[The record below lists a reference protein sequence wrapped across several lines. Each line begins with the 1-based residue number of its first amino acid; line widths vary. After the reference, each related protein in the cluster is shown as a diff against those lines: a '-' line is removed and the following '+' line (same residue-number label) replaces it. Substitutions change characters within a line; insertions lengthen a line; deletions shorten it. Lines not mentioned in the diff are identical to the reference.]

1 MTPRRRIAAGQRG
14 FTLIELMLAVAILGL
29 ILAMLAESFHA
40 VASSKLHAEGRL
52 YTEREGR
59 AVMWELSNELI
70 GAVQTAVY
78 PSNVLFLGT
87 AHFDAGVAVN
97 SLTVS
102 TLDAAHRR
110 SIDSYGVEQVVSYQ
124 AVPNPAHRGWFLL
137 ERTQQ
142 SALAPGGTNAMPI
155 VIADNLISLRLRYFD
170 GQQWGEVWNSQNLS
184 PGRQLPMAVAI
195 DLALGA
201 PGGHVMTFST
211 QVMVPMSVAQW

>member
-1 MTPRRRIAAGQRG
+1 MRPRRSIAAARAG
-14 FTLIELMLAVAILGL
+14 FTLIEMMLAVAILGL

-40 VASSKLHAEGRL
+40 VAASKLHAEGRL

-70 GAVQTAVY
+70 GAVQTSVY
-78 PSNVLFLGT
+78 PSDVLFLGT
-87 AHFDAGVAVN
+87 AHFQGGVAVN
-97 SLTVS
+97 SLTLS

-110 SIDSYGVEQVVSYQ
+110 SIDSYGAEQVVAYQ

-137 ERTQQ
+137 ERSQQ
-142 SALAPGGTNAMPI
+142 SALGYGGAPAPPI
-155 VIADNLISLRLRYFD
+155 VIADNLVSMRLRYFD

-201 PGGHVMTFST
+201 PRGHVMTFST
-211 QVMVPMSVAQW
+211 QVMLPMSVAQW

>member
-1 MTPRRRIAAGQRG
+1 MRPRGSLAIRPRG
-14 FTLIELMLAVAILGL
+14 FTLIEMMLAVAILGL

-40 VASSKLHAEGRL
+40 VAASKLHAEGRL

-70 GAVQTAVY
+70 GAVQTSIY
-78 PSNVLFLGT
+78 PSVVLFLGT

-102 TLDAAHRR
+102 TLNAAHRR
-110 SIDSYGVEQVVSYQ
+110 SIDSYGAEQVVSYQ
-124 AVPNPAHRGWFLL
+124 ALPNPAHRGWFLL
-137 ERTQQ
+137 ERSQQ
-142 SALAPGGTNAMPI
+142 SALGYGGTAAMPI
-155 VIADNLISLRLRYFD
+155 VVANNLVSLRLRYFD

-184 PGRQLPMAVAI
+184 PGRQLPMAVAV

-211 QVMVPMSVAQW
+211 QVMLPMSVEQW

>member
-1 MTPRRRIAAGQRG
+1 MRLRGAIAGRHAG
-14 FTLIELMLAVAILGL
+14 FTLIEMILAVAILGL

-70 GAVQTAVY
+70 GAVQTAIY
-78 PSNVLFLGT
+78 PSNVIFLGT

-110 SIDSYGVEQVVSYQ
+110 SIDSYGAEQVVSYQ
-124 AVPNPAHRGWFLL
+124 PLPNPAHRGWFLL

-142 SALAPGGTNAMPI
+142 SALAYGSARPVPI

-170 GQQWGEVWNSQNLS
+170 GQQWGEVWNSRTLS
-184 PGRQLPMAVAI
+184 PGRQLPVAVAI
-195 DLALGA
+195 DLSLGA
-201 PGGHVMTFST
+201 PGGHTMKFST
-211 QVMVPMSVAQW
+211 QVMLPMAVAQW

>member
-1 MTPRRRIAAGQRG
+1 MRRCGAFSGRPRA
-14 FTLIELMLAVAILGL
+14 FTLIEMMLAVALLGL

-70 GAVQTAVY
+70 GAVQTSVY
-78 PSNVLFLGT
+78 PSHVLFLGV
-87 AHFDAGVAVN
+87 AKFEAGVAIN
-97 SLTVS
+97 TLTVS
-102 TLDAAHRR
+102 TFDAGHRR
-110 SIDSYGVEQVVSYQ
+110 SFDNYGAEDVVSYL
-124 AVPNPAHRGWFLL
+124 AVPNPNHRGWYLL

-142 SALAPGGTNAMPI
+142 SALAYGSAQVAPI
-155 VIADNLISLRLRYFD
+155 VVADNLVSLRLRYFD
-170 GQQWGEVWNSQNLS
+170 GQQWGEVWNSQNMS
-184 PGRQLPMAVAI
+184 PGRQLPVAVAI

-211 QVMVPMSVAQW
+211 QVMVPMSVSQW

>member
-1 MTPRRRIAAGQRG
+1 MRPRGSIAGRQAG
-14 FTLIELMLAVAILGL
+14 FTLIEMMLAVAILGL

-40 VASSKLHAEGRL
+40 VAASKLHAEGRL

-59 AVMWELSNELI
+59 AVMWEMSNELI
-70 GAVQTAVY
+70 GAVQTSIY
-78 PSNVLFLGT
+78 PSNVMFLGT
-87 AHFDAGVAVN
+87 AHFEAGVAVN

-110 SIDSYGVEQVVSYQ
+110 SIDSYDAEQIVSYR
-124 AVPNPAHRGWFLL
+124 AIANPAHRGWFLL
-137 ERTQQ
+137 QRTQQ
-142 SALAPGGTNAMPI
+142 SALAYGSAQPMPI
-155 VIADNLISLRLRYFD
+155 VIADNLVSLRLRYFD
-170 GQQWGEVWNSQNLS
+170 GEKWGEVWNSQNMS

-211 QVMVPMSVAQW
+211 QVMLPMSVAQW

>member
-1 MTPRRRIAAGQRG
+1 MKRPGATAGRPRG
-14 FTLIELMLAVAILGL
+14 FTLIEMMLAVAILGL

-40 VASSKLHAEGRL
+40 VAASKLHAEGRL

-59 AVMWELSNELI
+59 AVLWELSNELI
-70 GAVQTAVY
+70 GAVQTAIY
-78 PSNVLFLGT
+78 PSNVVFLGT
-87 AHFDAGVAVN
+87 ARFQAGVAIN

-110 SIDSYGVEQVVSYQ
+110 SIDSYGPEQVVSYQ
-124 AVPNPAHRGWFLL
+124 AVPNSSHRGWYLL

-142 SALAPGGTNAMPI
+142 SALAYGSAQPVPI
-155 VIADNLISLRLRYFD
+155 VIADNLVSLRLRYFD
-170 GQQWGEVWNSQNLS
+170 GQKWGEVWNSRTMS
-184 PGRQLPMAVAI
+184 PGRQLPAAVAI

-211 QVMVPMSVAQW
+211 QVMLPMSVAQW

>member
-1 MTPRRRIAAGQRG
+1 MTRRFEIADRPAG
-14 FTLIELMLAVAILGL
+14 FTLIEMMLAVAILGL

-70 GAVQTAVY
+70 GAVQTSIY

-87 AHFDAGVAVN
+87 AHFQGGVAVN
-97 SLTVS
+97 TLTVS
-102 TLDAAHRR
+102 TLNAAHRR
-110 SIDSYGVEQVVSYQ
+110 SIDSYGAEQVVTYQ

-142 SALAPGGTNAMPI
+142 SALASGSAHPMPI
-155 VIADNLISLRLRYFD
+155 VIADNLVSLRLRYFD
-170 GQQWGEVWNSQNLS
+170 GQQWGEVWNSQNMS
-184 PGRQLPMAVAI
+184 PGRQLPMAAAI
-195 DLALGA
+195 DLAMGA
-201 PGGHVMTFST
+201 PGGRVMTFST
-211 QVMVPMSVAQW
+211 QLMLPMSVAQW